1 MQSNMYIWWSALEAS
16 NLELVLLTASAVMP
30 LALPVALASRV
41 MKLLHGCEVPCDFQG
56 YYISKCSAQE
66 TCQKHTRAH
75 KQLRIQDPF
84 HMAHI
89 HTYIKRLF
97 PARPLKHQAPCTAA
111 HKACKT

>member
-66 TCQKHTRAH
+66 TYHKHTHTPTSSFAY
-75 KQLRIQDPF
+75 KTPF
-84 HMAHI
+84 TW
-89 HTYIKRLF
+89 HTYTHISNAFVQHAL
-97 PARPLKHQAPCTAA
+97 
-111 HKACKT
+111 